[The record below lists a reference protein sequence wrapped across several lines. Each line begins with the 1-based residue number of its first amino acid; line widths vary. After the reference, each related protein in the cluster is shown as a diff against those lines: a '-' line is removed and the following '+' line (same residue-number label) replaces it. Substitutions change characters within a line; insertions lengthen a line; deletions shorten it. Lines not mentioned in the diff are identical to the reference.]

1 MAIPDE
7 SDFSCLHPTA
17 RVKFDGG
24 KQAVVC
30 DSCHMIVTYLGGD
43 AVRVAELEAVIQKAL
58 DVEDQ
63 HPDTAFY
70 VIVGHMRAALLEAPS
85 VVPGERDR
93 KVRAAELEEAGQQII
108 EALDTHYLVD
118 DRNLGYYRT
127 EVTCACGESWWYGEH
142 DGDPRRWEMWDKH
155 RVSVIAALRSS
166 SPYRA
171 DQIGEQP

>member
-1 MAIPDE
+1 M
-7 SDFSCLHPTA
+7 SDTENAFTPSTEQVRSHYVFDQTDRWDGARGEAFDRWLAAHDAEQREAGRLTA
-17 RVKFDGG
+17 
-24 KQAVVC
+24 
-30 DSCHMIVTYLGGD
+30 
-43 AVRVAELEAVIQKAL
+43 
-58 DVEDQ
+58 
-63 HPDTAFY
+63 
-70 VIVGHMRAALLEAPS
+70 
-85 VVPGERDR
+85 
-93 KVRAAELEEAGQQII
+93 LEEAGQQII

-127 EVTCACGESWWYGEH
+127 EVTCACGESWWYGEQ